1 MYLRRHVVRY
11 GETEY
16 VSYRL
21 CRTVRQEGKVRQQIV
36 ANLGA
41 LSDKEAERIGK
52 QLLAI
57 AGKAPYSEQ
66 QAQQGAG
73 YLYGGPLVV
82 QTLMELAQ
90 LESLLTPLGQTRRRL
105 DLYRTLTVALC
116 AQLLAPGSDLST
128 SEWQESLL
136 GTRPPYTI
144 PYHHFLRALD
154 VLADYHGAIEEGLF
168 ARVTNLFNQQV
179 DVIFYDLTSSYFE
192 GEGPLAIAR
201 RGYSRDGRPD
211 CLQVVLGLAVTKDGF
226 PIAYRLHPGNTVDVT
241 TVQAISDD
249 LRQRFEIHRCLVV
262 GDSGLL
268 SADNAEHL
276 GQLGLGYVMGLRASN
291 NRIAKQMIAR
301 SHQLPVA
308 GQSGEVTYWP
318 VQIQDGK
325 AYLVLHSPGRQAKTT
340 AIAQRKLQLVKPKLQ
355 QLERD
360 VRAGKVRT
368 ETTIVERVTR
378 ILVEAKATPY
388 IDYEAAPGD
397 FAWRE
402 KTAKLEAMQRDAGRY
417 VLQSNQLD
425 LQAEEAVTAYRQLEV
440 VEDSF
445 RHLKD
450 TLHLRPVYHR
460 NPQRVLGHIGLC
472 VLGLFLLRL
481 LEQQLLAAGLCQPAR
496 RALAAVQ
503 QLQAVPIYLAH
514 RELWP
519 LPYVPATAAAVL
531 RALGVADPKA
541 RFKAD
546 LRALEELPADS
557 S

>member
-1 MYLRRHVVRY
+1 MKDPRFEPMQEMLRAVTRRHFF
-11 GETEY
+11 
-16 VSYRL
+16 
-21 CRTVRQEGKVRQQIV
+21 RQAGFGIGSAALAALLNRDLF
-36 ANLGA
+36 AAGA
-41 LSDKEAERIGK
+41 
-52 QLLAI
+52 
-57 AGKAPYSEQ
+57 
-66 QAQQGAG
+66 QGAASAVNAVNPLAVRPPHFPAKAKSII
-73 YLYGGPLVV
+73 YLFMAGAPS
-82 QTLMELAQ
+82 Q
-90 LESLLTPLGQTRRRL
+90 L
-105 DLYRTLTVALC
+105 DL
-116 AQLLAPGSDLST
+116 
-128 SEWQESLL
+128 
-136 GTRPPYTI
+136 
-144 PYHHFLRALD
+144 LD
-154 VLADYHGAIEEGLF
+154 F
-168 ARVTNLFNQQV
+168 
-179 DVIFYDLTSSYFE
+179 
-192 GEGPLAIAR
+192 
-201 RGYSRDGRPD
+201 
-211 CLQVVLGLAVTKDGF
+211 
-226 PIAYRLHPGNTVDVT
+226 
-241 TVQAISDD
+241 
-249 LRQRFEIHRCLVV
+249 
-262 GDSGLL
+262 
-268 SADNAEHL
+268 
-276 GQLGLGYVMGLRASN
+276 
-291 NRIAKQMIAR
+291 
-301 SHQLPVA
+301 
-308 GQSGEVTYWP
+308 
-318 VQIQDGK
+318 
-325 AYLVLHSPGRQAKTT
+325 
-340 AIAQRKLQLVKPKLQ
+340 KPKLQ